1 MPRCRSCRQDAA
13 RCCLCSPFPARGRL
27 CSFSGYLSKSYLP
40 CLPPCPP
47 ACSYLND
54 NFLSGALPDTWS
66 SPGAFPELSLLR
78 IDGNALTG
86 MLPPALGSAG
96 QGGSRSSANMP
107 NLVVL

>member
-1 MPRCRSCRQDAA
+1 MLKDLQAGSRVPQPVKTPSSRLLKFLPALPA
-13 RCCLCSPFPARGRL
+13 TPAR
-27 CSFSGYLSKSYLP
+27 
-40 CLPPCPP
+40 
-47 ACSYLND
+47 SYLND

-96 QGGSRSSANMP
+96 PGGSRSGANMP
-107 NLVVL
+107 NLLVL